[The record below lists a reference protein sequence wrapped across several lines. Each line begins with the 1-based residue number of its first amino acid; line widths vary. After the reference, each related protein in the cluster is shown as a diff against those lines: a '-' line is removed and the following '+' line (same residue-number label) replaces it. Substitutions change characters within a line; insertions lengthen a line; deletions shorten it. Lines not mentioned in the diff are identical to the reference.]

1 MDQKELSKKIRREL
15 FMWWLEEKLP
25 LLRYIAV
32 VTVLFGVLM
41 LLSWLIL
48 LLVGVPAANV
58 PN

>member
-15 FMWWLEEKLP
+15 FMWWLEEKQP

>member
-15 FMWWLEEKLP
+15 FMWWLEEKQP
-25 LLRYIAV
+25 LLRYIAAM
-32 VTVLFGVLM
+32 TVLFGVSM

-48 LLVGVPAANV
+48 LLVGIPAANV